1 MEQATETTTATA
13 VIYEMKTVAVLLE
26 KGLLERVDGVQ
37 VSETRVNF
45 NVTYRVEDEEK
56 VQDLMR
62 RCKGGMYGIM
72 VDAGEYQDAFRKVSR
87 LVDGVLQR

>member
-1 MEQATETTTATA
+1 MEQPNATETATA
-13 VIYEMKTVAVLLE
+13 IVYEMKTVAVLLE
-26 KGLLERVDGVQ
+26 KGVVERLDAEQ
-37 VSETRVNF
+37 VSEKRANF
-45 NVTYRVEDEEK
+45 TVTYRLADAEKVED
-56 VQDLMR
+56 LLR